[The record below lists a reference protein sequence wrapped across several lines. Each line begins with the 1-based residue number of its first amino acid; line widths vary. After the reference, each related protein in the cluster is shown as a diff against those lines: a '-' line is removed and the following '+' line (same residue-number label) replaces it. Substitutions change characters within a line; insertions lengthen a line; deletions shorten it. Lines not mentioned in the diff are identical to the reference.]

1 MLVKFICL
9 VFLAQILICFPD
21 LFLLF
26 AFTSIS
32 PIRAQQN
39 NADVRSLPPK
49 GIEVSAADRAELEAG
64 LAELGKEIEE
74 AHVELKSRP
83 ALLDL
88 APDVQIF
95 HNAVRY
101 ALAYNEFFKPEEVT
115 IAKSQIKEGLERAR
129 ALREGKAPW
138 TTQTG
143 LVVRGYVSDIDG
155 SVQPYGLVVPASY
168 QQSLPFQYR
177 LDVWFHGRHETLS
190 EVNFINDRKKNPG
203 QFAPP
208 NAFVLHPYGRYCN
221 ANKFAGEADLF
232 EALDHVRR
240 HYPIDENRVSIRG
253 FSMGGAATWHI
264 AAHQWR
270 D

>member
-1 MLVKFICL
+1 MLAKFICF

-39 NADVRSLPPK
+39 NADVRSIPPK

-64 LAELGKEIEE
+64 VNELGKEIEE
-74 AHVELKSRP
+74 MRVELKSKP

-88 APDVQIF
+88 LPDVQIF

-101 ALAYNEFFKPEEVT
+101 ALTYNEFFKPGEITV
-115 IAKSQIKEGLERAR
+115 AKSQVKEGLERAR

-155 SVQPYGLVVPASY
+155 SVQPYGLVVPAGY
-168 QQSLPFQYR
+168 TPDAGVKRR
-177 LDVWFHGRHETLS
+177 LDCWFHGR
-190 EVNFINDRKKNPG
+190 
-203 QFAPP
+203 
-208 NAFVLHPYGRYCN
+208 
-221 ANKFAGEADLF
+221 
-232 EALDHVRR
+232 
-240 HYPIDENRVSIRG
+240 
-253 FSMGGAATWHI
+253 
-264 AAHQWR
+264 
-270 D
+270 

>member
-1 MLVKFICL
+1 MLAKFICF
-9 VFLAQILICFPD
+9 VFLAQLLICFPD

-49 GIEVSAADRAELEAG
+49 GIEVSVVDRAELEAG

-74 AHVELKSRP
+74 ARVELKSKP
-83 ALLDL
+83 ALLEL

-95 HNAVRY
+95 HSAVCY

-115 IAKSQIKEGLERAR
+115 IAKSQIKQGLERAR

-155 SVQPYGLVVPASY
+155 SVQPYGLVVPPTY
-168 QQSLPFQYR
+168 QQNLPFQYR
-177 LDVWFHGRHETLS
+177 LDLWFHGRSETLS
-190 EVNFINDRKKNPG
+190 EVNFISDRQKNPG
-203 QFAPP
+203 QFTPP
-208 NAFVLHPYGRYCN
+208 NAFVLHLYGRYCN
-221 ANKFAGEADLF
+221 ANKFAGEIDMF
-232 EALDHVRR
+232 EALAAVRR
-240 HYPIDENRVSIRG
+240 QYPVDENRLVVRG
-253 FSMGGAATWHI
+253 FSMGGAAVWHI
-264 AAHQWR
+264 
-270 D
+270 